1 MQQTSKELL
10 LFSFD
15 HELNA
20 EEQTRLDAALVES
33 EVLQQEKEQ
42 LTQMRSLVSNL
53 RVRRD
58 NNFSARV
65 AARIKKEKKRGFWSD
80 IVAIS
85 PKVAAACTALMI
97 AALLG
102 VYIREGSFSKE
113 FIIGVENLTPEDA
126 AIGIEN
132 EKITKNR
139 TDKAMEMPKE
149 KKRDSDNGRLH

>member
-1 MQQTSKELL
+1 MEQTSKKLL

-15 HELNA
+15 NELTT
-20 EEQTRLDAALVES
+20 EEQARLNIALTES
-33 EVLQQEKEQ
+33 EALEQEKGQ
-42 LTQMRSLVSNL
+42 FLQMRLLVADL

-58 NNFSARV
+58 NDFSARV
-65 AARIKKEKKRGFWSD
+65 AARLKKEKKRGFWSD

-85 PKVAAACTALMI
+85 PKVAAACTALMV

-102 VYIREGSFSKE
+102 VYIREGNFSRE

-132 EKITKNR
+132 ERITKNR

>member
-1 MQQTSKELL
+1 MEQTSKELL
-10 LFSFD
+10 FLSLD
-15 HELNA
+15 NELTTA
-20 EEQTRLDAALVES
+20 EQTRLDAVLTES
-33 EVLQQEKEQ
+33 EALQQEKEQ
-42 LTQMRSLVSNL
+42 LLQMRSLVVNL

-58 NNFSARV
+58 NDFSARV
-65 AARIKKEKKRGFWSD
+65 ATRLKKQKKRGFWSD

-97 AALLG
+97 ATLMG
-102 VYIREGSFSKE
+102 IYIREGSLSRDI
-113 FIIGVENLTPEDA
+113 IIGVDHLTPEDA

-149 KKRDSDNGRLH
+149 NKRDSDNGRLH